1 MEQNLNATLLTT
13 AVDPED
19 VRVIQQEDFEHDL
32 IRLSSLS
39 SALNQAKEKKQNL
52 QRWQRRMMI
61 ASVTTQPTVPLFI

>member
-13 AVDPED
+13 PVDPED

-52 QRWQRRMMI
+52 QRRLESLI
-61 ASVTTQPTVPLFI
+61 LVGLAKEDD